1 MDQYVLS
8 SIEVRRKSI
17 FDTYIIDDPDFVEK
31 ANNVFKQMEAFGES
45 CANVMDFESKF
56 AASPLYTEYYNLC
69 LEAGQKF
76 KVNPK
81 ATQVEMPDSSYT
93 SADVVKEAE
102 EWTEYA
108 IDSATQPIRNEI
120 YEETRKAVESIPGVG
135 EVAQAART
143 VGVFKKF
150 FGK

>member
-8 SIEVRRKSI
+8 AIEVRRKSI
-17 FDTYIIDDPDFVEK
+17 FETYIIDDQDFIAK
-31 ANNVFKQMEAFGES
+31 ANDVFKKMESLGES
-45 CANVMDFESKF
+45 CASVMEFESQF
-56 AASPLYTEYYNLC
+56 AASPLYNEYYNLC

-76 KVNPK
+76 KVNPQAMK
-81 ATQVEMPDSSYT
+81 TEIPNSNYT

-108 IDSATQPIRNEI
+108 IDSATQPLRNQA
-120 YEETRKAVESIPGVG
+120 YVQVRDAVESIPGVG
-135 EVAQAART
+135 EVAQASRT
-143 VGVFKKF
+143 VGVFKKL